1 VAAPLQNPLSRYE
14 FLSMRLFYLS
24 KLIGSKDPALRV
36 GWKSIE
42 TQEARF
48 NALLAIDD
56 LKGKSILDLGCGLGC
71 LYGYLRE
78 LGWKGDYTGYDVLD
92 LMVDGA
98 RKRFPGVPFENRN
111 ILLDPPRRQW
121 DYILI
126 SGIFNH
132 KIKDNWTWIAETVQ
146 ACLKFSRLGV
156 AFNLLET
163 KDDYE
168 DSVFFY
174 AKRKDLEQKASLWA
188 EGRSKI
194 VTGYLPD
201 DMTVYLYHPG
211 GFHG

>member
-1 VAAPLQNPLSRYE
+1 
-14 FLSMRLFYLS
+14 MRLFYLS
-24 KLIGSKDPALRV
+24 KLIGSKDPAHRV
-36 GWKSIE
+36 GWKSVD

-48 NALLAIDD
+48 NALLAIGD

-71 LYGYLRE
+71 LYGYLRQ
-78 LGWKGDYTGYDVLD
+78 LGWKGDYTGYDLLD

-98 RKRFPGVPFENRN
+98 RKRYPQVPFENRN

-132 KIKDNWTWIAETVQ
+132 KIKDNWTWIGETVK
-146 ACLKFSRLGV
+146 ACLKISKLGV

-163 KDDYE
+163 KDDHE

-174 AKRKDLEQKASLWA
+174 AKRKDLEQKASLWSV
-188 EGRSKI
+188 GKSKI

-201 DMTVYLYHPG
+201 DMTAYLYHPG